1 MNANSRSW
9 RAAAAAAAS
18 SLALLAFRSEA
29 QTPQRGTAAVMT
41 ETVAAFRASPL
52 YRLSRTRIDEAPPAN
67 MSFADAMEWLNSQV
81 AGRTPSN
88 APRVRLESAPVE
100 LRIPRHEKAVEAA
113 VSEQSA
119 RIRAGD
125 EAWRREIASNATR
138 RVTVEGS
145 ALSALDVLK
154 SCCTQ
159 ADLQY
164 ADCGNDVVVG
174 NVYFLRWPPVIECR
188 VFPLSEKLV
197 KGLGEGVKNVV
208 APPVFHDY
216 RRDWMTLVPEN
227 NSLVVFHH
235 PQELDA
241 VAKSVEYANRNADQL
256 IRSKT
261 PPRQQERDQ

>member
-1 MNANSRSW
+1 MNINARSW
-9 RAAAAAAAS
+9 RAAAVAAA
-18 SLALLAFRSEA
+18 SLALLAGRSEA
-29 QTPQRGTAAVMT
+29 QTRPRGSASAMT

-52 YRLSRTRIDEAPPAN
+52 YRLSRVRLDKAPPAN
-67 MSFADAMEWLNSQV
+67 MPFADAMDWLNRQV
-81 AGRTPSN
+81 AGRVPSN
-88 APRVRLESAPVE
+88 APRVRIESAPVE
-100 LRIPRHEKAVEAA
+100 LRIPRHDKAVEAA
-113 VSEQSA
+113 VSEQAA

-164 ADCGNDVVVG
+164 ADCGNDIVIG
-174 NVYFLRWPPVIECR
+174 NVYFLRWPPTIECR
-188 VFPLSEKLV
+188 VFQISPKLV
-197 KGLGEGVKNVV
+197 KELGEGVKNTV
-208 APPVFHDY
+208 APPVFHDF
-216 RRDWMTLVPEN
+216 RRDWMTLVPES

-241 VAKSVEYANRNADQL
+241 MAESVEYANRNADQL
-256 IRSKT
+256 IR
-261 PPRQQERDQ
+261 